1 MAQPARSIW
10 SPGMRFSRYEIV
22 HRLARGGMA
31 DVWLARVSAVEGFR
45 KDVVIKTMRPEL
57 ARSEHLVRMFVNEA
71 TIAAR
76 MNHPS
81 VVQVF
86 DFGLL
91 DGNHFIA
98 MEHVAGRSLRRLGRT
113 LRGRQH
119 LLPRRLVLRL
129 VADSARAL
137 AYAHALTAPA
147 GDERGGGGPLGLVH
161 GDVSPE
167 NIMVSL
173 AGAAKLIDFGTAST
187 RQQRPPPN
195 EPRLGGHRGGTIMGK
210 LRYIGPERLRG
221 HLPDARTDVYALGV
235 VLCEYLTGRHPYRE
249 EELRRSLAEGK
260 MPNAAALVPD
270 VPRRLAAIVR
280 KAMAPD
286 PDKRYASADQLADAI
301 MPLLDAD
308 LGREPACCEEH
319 ELREALQIEDRA
331 DDLDGPGPDHDPD
344 PESDDGRAG
353 GDPPQARHWPLRV
366 LTPLPAPSPEWPPAS
381 SPPSGHE
388 GERAE
393 DDDGPTL
400 RYAAVSPAREGE
412 GEGERGVSMA
422 DTTADPFAA
431 APLRPATPAEGRLA
445 WLPVRVDPARASA
458 ADASFER
465 GLELLGAGRPEDALV
480 CWERAASLIPDRRW
494 YRTNLERLRRQ
505 IDTAAAAEPGTWPT
519 QESVEDRR

>member
-10 SPGMRFSRYEIV
+10 SPGMRFGRYEIV
-22 HRLARGGMA
+22 YRLARGGMA
-31 DVWLARVSAVEGFR
+31 DVWLARANAIEGFR
-45 KDVVIKTMRPEL
+45 KDVVIKTMRSEL
-57 ARSEHLVRMFVNEA
+57 ARSEQLVRMFVNEA

-91 DGNHFIA
+91 DGSYFIA

-137 AYAHALTAPA
+137 GYAHTLTAPA
-147 GDERGGGGPLGLVH
+147 GDEGGGGGPLGLVH

-167 NIMVSL
+167 NIMVSV
-173 AGAAKLIDFGTAST
+173 AGAAKLIDFGTATT
-187 RQQRPPPN
+187 RQQHPPPG
-195 EPRLGGHRGGTIMGK
+195 EPRPSGRRGTIMGK

-235 VLCEYLTGRHPYRE
+235 VLCEYLTGRHPYHE
-249 EELRRSLAEGK
+249 EELRRCLAEGK
-260 MPNAAALVPD
+260 MPSAAALVPG

-286 PDKRYASADQLADAI
+286 PDKRYASADRLADAL

-308 LGREPACCEEH
+308 LGDEPARCEEH

-331 DDLDGPGPDHDPD
+331 DDLDGPGPGQDPD
-344 PESDDGRAG
+344 PQNDNERAG
-353 GDPPQARHWPLRV
+353 
-366 LTPLPAPSPEWPPAS
+366 
-381 SPPSGHE
+381 
-388 GERAE
+388 
-393 DDDGPTL
+393 DDDEPTL
-400 RYAAVSPAREGE
+400 RYSAAGPEPDSEGE
-412 GEGERGVSMA
+412 SGVSIA
-422 DTTADPFAA
+422 ATTPDPFAA
-431 APLRPATPAEGRLA
+431 APLRPATPAEGSLA
-445 WLPVRVDPARASA
+445 WLPHRIDPELASA

-465 GLELLGAGRPEDALV
+465 GLELLGAGRPEDALS

-494 YRTNLERLRRQ
+494 YRTNLERLRRR
-505 IDTAAAAEPGTWPT
+505 IDDAAAAGPGAWPT
-519 QESVEDRR
+519 EASVEGRR

>member
-10 SPGMRFSRYEIV
+10 SAGMRFGRYEIV
-22 HRLARGGMA
+22 YRLARGGMA
-31 DVWLARVSAVEGFR
+31 DVWRARVNAMEGFR

-57 ARSEHLVRMFVNEA
+57 AGSERLVRMFVNEA

-86 DFGLL
+86 DAGLL
-91 DGNHFIA
+91 DGIHFIA

-113 LRGRQH
+113 LRGWQH

-137 AYAHALTAPA
+137 AYAHGLTAPA
-147 GDERGGGGPLGLVH
+147 GDEGGDGGPLGLVH

-187 RQQRPPPN
+187 RQQRPPPD
-195 EPRLGGHRGGTIMGK
+195 EPRPGGHGGGTIMGK

-221 HLPDARTDVYALGV
+221 HLADARTDVYALGV

-249 EELRRSLAEGK
+249 EELRRCLAEGK

-286 PDKRYASADQLADAI
+286 PEKRYASADQLADAI
-301 MPLLDAD
+301 MPFLDAD
-308 LGREPACCEEH
+308 LGDEPARCEEH

-331 DDLDGPGPDHDPD
+331 DELDGSAPDHAPD
-344 PESDDGRAG
+344 PESDERRAG
-353 GDPPQARHWPLRV
+353 GDPSL
-366 LTPLPAPSPEWPPAS
+366 PSPDA
-381 SPPSGHE
+381 
-388 GERAE
+388 ERSEDAHPLEAPAE
-393 DDDGPTL
+393 DAEPTL
-400 RYAAVSPAREGE
+400 RYAAAGPARDG
-412 GEGERGVSMA
+412 GGERGVSIP

-431 APLRPATPAEGRLA
+431 APLRPTTPAEGGLA
-445 WLPVRVDPARASA
+445 WLAGRVDPERASA

-465 GLELLGAGRPEDALV
+465 GLELLGAGRPKDALL

-505 IDTAAAAEPGTWPT
+505 IDVAAAAESRTRPT
-519 QESVEDRR
+519 EASVEERR